1 MKMTRR
7 PTTCKALG
15 FTLIE
20 MVMVIV
26 ITGIVAAMVAVF
38 IRQPIDAYV
47 ATARRAELT
56 DAADTALRR
65 IARDVQRSLPNSIR
79 LNATPGTYL
88 EFLPLSTAGRYR
100 AALSSTGTGDFLDF
114 GSASDASFDVF
125 GPSVTLAAGDQ
136 LIIYN
141 LGLPGA
147 DAYAGSDR
155 RAITTFGA
163 AVTNIGYTVGGS
175 QFPYASP
182 SSRFHVVNTPVTYVC
197 APVAGGGG
205 SLSRYGGYSI
215 QASQPVNAAA
225 APLASAPSSALLT
238 SNVSACSFSYTAAAS
253 QRNGLLTMRLTLTSG
268 GESVTLLHQVHVD
281 NSP

>member
-1 MKMTRR
+1 MAMNRR
-7 PTTCKALG
+7 VEMAKG

-20 MVMVIV
+20 MIMVIV

-38 IRQPIDAYV
+38 IRRPIDAYIDQE
-47 ATARRAELT
+47 RRAELT

-65 IARDVQRSLPNSIR
+65 IARDVQQALPNSVR
-79 LNATPGTYL
+79 VDASSNYL

-100 AALSSTGTGDFLDF
+100 AVQSSTGTGDLLDF
-114 GSASDASFDVF
+114 GSAIDASFDVL
-125 GPSVTLAAGDQ
+125 GPAVTLINGDQ
-136 LIIYN
+136 LVVYN
-141 LGLPGA
+141 LGLTGA

-163 AVTNIGYTVGGS
+163 AVTNIGYAVAGS

-182 SSRFHVVNTPVTYVC
+182 GNRFHVVNTPVTYVC

-205 SLSRYGGYSI
+205 TLRRYSGYAI
-215 QASQPVNAAA
+215 QASQPVNVGAV
-225 APLASAPSSALLT
+225 PLTSAPTNGQLAG
-238 SNVSACSFSYTAAAS
+238 NVATCSFSYTAAAS
-253 QRNGLLTMRLTLTSG
+253 QRNGLLTMQLTLTSG
-268 GESVTLLHQVHVD
+268 GESIALLHQIHVD